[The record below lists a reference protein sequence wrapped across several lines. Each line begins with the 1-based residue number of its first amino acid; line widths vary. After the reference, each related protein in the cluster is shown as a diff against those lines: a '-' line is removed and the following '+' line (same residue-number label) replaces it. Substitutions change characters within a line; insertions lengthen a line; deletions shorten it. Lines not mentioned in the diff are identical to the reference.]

1 MRTGILGISA
11 FYHDSAAAI
20 LIDGEIIA
28 ACQEERFS
36 RIKHDSGFPVN
47 AIKYVLEETSMDY
60 DELTAVTFYEKP
72 LLKFER
78 LLETYHVFAP
88 KGLVSFVSA
97 IPLWIKEKLFMKKLL
112 QEQLQ
117 KFGTA
122 KIPLLF
128 PEHHLSHAASAF
140 YPSPFEEA
148 AILTIDGVGEW
159 ATITICYGSPVG
171 IRVLKELH
179 FPHSLGL
186 LYSAFTYYLGFKV
199 NSGEYKLMG
208 LAPYGNPISSQ
219 TKSFKEKIL
228 TELVDIREDG
238 SILLNMNYFDFATR
252 LTMTNNRKWETLFGI
267 PRRKPESA
275 ISQEHMDLA
284 LAIQDV
290 TESIVIALARTAQKI
305 THSKNLVMAGGVA
318 LNCVA
323 NSKILNADIFDHIWI
338 QPAAG
343 DAGGAV
349 GAAFAAFHIR
359 YKQERKAPLLSDAM
373 NHSYLGPQYSDK
385 DILQAINKYEAQYDY
400 YKKFD
405 DLTLVVSQKIAE
417 RNVIG
422 WFQDRMEFGP
432 RALGNRSI
440 LGDPRNPEIQKV
452 LNLKIKFREGFRPF
466 ATSILIEDLSN
477 YYATNVSSPYMLFIG
492 SLKEELRNPEPEN
505 YVDFNLYDRLY
516 HVRSVIPA
524 VTHVDYSARIQT
536 VSKEANPKFWQL
548 ITDFKKITGCGILVN
563 TSFNVR
569 GEPIVCTPQDAYID
583 FMRTDMDYL
592 VLGNYFFDKKKQ
604 KQFPVKHTEKIMISA
619 D

>member
-208 LAPYGNPISSQ
+208 LAPYANPISSQ